1 MWNEPETDPA
11 VQVRT
16 QLEHSIQISNAWP
29 PWSWAPHRVK
39 AVRVCCLHHARSP
52 TTGCMSAQVST
63 IVGAISALRG
73 KVGGGKDQGVLRNG
87 QPNITPTNG
96 VLPGGIPK

>member
-1 MWNEPETDPA
+1 
-11 VQVRT
+11 
-16 QLEHSIQISNAWP
+16 
-29 PWSWAPHRVK
+29 
-39 AVRVCCLHHARSP
+39 
-52 TTGCMSAQVST
+52 MSAQVST